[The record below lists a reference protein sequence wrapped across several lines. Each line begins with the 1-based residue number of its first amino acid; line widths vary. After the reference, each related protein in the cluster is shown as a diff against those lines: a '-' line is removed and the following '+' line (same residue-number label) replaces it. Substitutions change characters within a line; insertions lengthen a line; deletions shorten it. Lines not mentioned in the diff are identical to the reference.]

1 MKKITAC
8 AMCMAAAT
16 GMMLGST
23 AMAADYNGHWAEK
36 QIQEFIDNGYL
47 VGYPDGSF
55 KPSNTITRA
64 EIATVV
70 NQMMGYTEKADIS
83 NYTDLNKDSWYYKQI
98 ETIVKSKVMV
108 GLNDTQWDPNGDVTR
123 EQVCVMVCELNNIAV
138 ESTDKNDELRA
149 QLKAKGYTDV
159 DNISSWAVPYVAAT
173 VEKGYMVGYADDM
186 TLRTKNPI
194 TRAEAVTLLKECVP
208 EQDQSVYVMMN
219 IPYDEFYAS
228 DVRND
233 TKVDVFSSATKSK
246 TRTGT
251 LAGGSYHVNSD
262 GSQIDGISFPV
273 KINKSALADKK
284 QVTDDDSVE
293 ITVTNRGQTNT
304 TTYTGVDALFENETY
319 AYYAL
324 SETPEYYKEATVN
337 EDGSI
342 SFGKI
347 QGTAQKVDGATAD
360 LMTSSN
366 YGDYELVIEGFDEID
381 TSTDKVYGVII
392 STDENDYGLRHLEN
406 IWRVTDLAWCTG
418 FTDAVHNCPTDS
430 EHYKSM
436 MGQTIQ
442 KVTYYTSKG
451 IYEIPMEVYVPVK
464 FEGSVAVESA
474 MVADGETT
482 VTLPELPKDYEAEYS
497 VKGLD
502 GAKVENGKLTYST
515 DAKNGSY
522 TLTVSDKSGKYADLT
537 ATFELKVDAPAKA
550 ADDNMSVVKSG
561 DTVTDDAFAAY
572 IKAVSSVTI
581 NGTKYAASGRGATIV
596 VNEDGSITIPAKAE
610 AQDGKY
616 EVVIS
621 ATGYTDVTVTV
632 PEEESYVLMNIPYN
646 KFYAA
651 DITNDVEVDVF
662 TSATKDKSTGSLA
675 GNTYHAE
682 DGSVVYGVT
691 YPVSAQ
697 VSTLKGAE
705 VEDAAALAT
714 AGDYAYCKLD
724 SAPANYKSVTASTDD
739 AGTTY
744 TVSEVKGEVQ
754 EVSSDK
760 VTVELMT
767 SSNYGDYE
775 MHVSGFY
782 TATERD
788 GSVKEEGILTKDATT
803 YGAYIT
809 TEDGNSYGLRALENI
824 WKNGELAWCT
834 GFTDAVHGCPTS
846 SEHYAAMMGHK
857 ITSVTFYTSEGVYKV
872 NTGDVYVPIKFEGSV
887 SVEDQDLNDLKYG
900 SVDITVS
907 ELPDGF
913 TPEYAI
919 DGQNVT
925 MYAGGLLISSLNMT
939 NKVYTVTVSD
949 TSGKYAP
956 LTTTFEV
963 KTNAPAQAAADGS
976 LAITSTEGA
985 TISLADYIK
994 AISSVSVN
1002 GTSYAASGRR
1012 PTTVVNEDGTITI
1025 PEASVAADN
1034 QYEIVITATG
1044 YYDLTVNFDTSP
1056 KPETKDITV
1065 SVVNTSE
1072 DDEWENYDFKLTLT
1086 TLEGVITEV
1095 SYDDSTVP
1103 AESKPNAS
1111 SYFNKAMNGSKA
1123 NPSIGMVSALV
1134 GKDASTIDSVDTV
1147 SSATIT
1153 SAAVKEAVKAE
1164 LSK

>member
-1 MKKITAC
+1 MKMKKITAC

-233 TKVDVFSSATKSK
+233 TKVDVFSSATKNK

-273 KINKSALADKK
+273 KIDKSALADKK
-284 QVTDDDSVE
+284 QVTDDDSYE
-293 ITVTNRGQTNT
+293 ITVTNRGQTKT

-347 QGTAQKVDGATAD
+347 QGTAQKVDGTTAN
-360 LMTSSN
+360 LRTFSN
-366 YGDYELVIEGFDEID
+366 YGDYELLIEGFDEID
-381 TSTDKVYGVII
+381 TSTDKIYGVIV

-474 MVADGETT
+474 MVSDGETT
-482 VTLPELPKDYEAEYS
+482 VTLPELPKDYEVEYS

-550 ADDNMSVVKSG
+550 ADDNMSVVKN
-561 DTVTDDAFAAY
+561 DETVTDAAFGDY
-572 IKAVSSVTI
+572 IGEITSVSV
-581 NGTKYAASGRGATIV
+581 NGTSYSPKGGHGGQGVVV
-596 VNEDGSITIPAKAE
+596 VNKDGSITIPENAKV
-610 AQDGKY
+610 QDGKY
-616 EVVIS
+616 KVVIS
-621 ATGYTDVTVTV
+621 ATGYTDVTVEV
-632 PEEESYVLMNIPYN
+632 PEEAGPMTAEQKTQLTDLMTQAKALLDNEYAV
-646 KFYAA
+646 KDSDAYADLSAHYTEAEAVTTMGQAA
-651 DITNDVEVDVF
+651 DLIAELPAKIAAVQDEVTKNTPVVKTGTTTVNPDADREFTAYDLSVDVYIQNNVI
-662 TSATKDKSTGSLA
+662 TDIKLNETQNPIASDNKTYVEWALNGRTK
-675 GNTYHAE
+675 
-682 DGSVVYGVT
+682 
-691 YPVSAQ
+691 
-697 VSTLKGAE
+697 
-705 VEDAAALAT
+705 
-714 AGDYAYCKLD
+714 GD
-724 SAPANYKSVTASTDD
+724 
-739 AGTTY
+739 TTY
-744 TVSEVKGEVQ
+744 KGV
-754 EVSSDK
+754 
-760 VTVELMT
+760 VEQYVGQDYR
-767 SSNYGDYE
+767 NY
-775 MHVSGFY
+775 
-782 TATERD
+782 
-788 GSVKEEGILTKDATT
+788 
-803 YGAYIT
+803 
-809 TEDGNSYGLRALENI
+809 
-824 WKNGELAWCT
+824 
-834 GFTDAVHGCPTS
+834 
-846 SEHYAAMMGHK
+846 
-857 ITSVTFYTSEGVYKV
+857 V
-872 NTGDVYVPIKFEGSV
+872 N
-887 SVEDQDLNDLKYG
+887 
-900 SVDITVS
+900 
-907 ELPDGF
+907 
-913 TPEYAI
+913 
-919 DGQNVT
+919 
-925 MYAGGLLISSLNMT
+925 
-939 NKVYTVTVSD
+939 
-949 TSGKYAP
+949 
-956 LTTTFEV
+956 
-963 KTNAPAQAAADGS
+963 
-976 LAITSTEGA
+976 
-985 TISLADYIK
+985 
-994 AISSVSVN
+994 
-1002 GTSYAASGRR
+1002 
-1012 PTTVVNEDGTITI
+1012 
-1025 PEASVAADN
+1025 
-1034 QYEIVITATG
+1034 
-1044 YYDLTVNFDTSP
+1044 
-1056 KPETKDITV
+1056 
-1065 SVVNTSE
+1065 
-1072 DDEWENYDFKLTLT
+1072 
-1086 TLEGVITEV
+1086 
-1095 SYDDSTVP
+1095 
-1103 AESKPNAS
+1103 
-1111 SYFNKAMNGSKA
+1111 
-1123 NPSIGMVSALV
+1123 
-1134 GKDASTIDSVDTV
+1134 VDTV
-1147 SSATIT
+1147 SGATCSSKAIKT
-1153 SAAVKEAVKAE
+1153 AVTNA
-1164 LSK
+1164 LW